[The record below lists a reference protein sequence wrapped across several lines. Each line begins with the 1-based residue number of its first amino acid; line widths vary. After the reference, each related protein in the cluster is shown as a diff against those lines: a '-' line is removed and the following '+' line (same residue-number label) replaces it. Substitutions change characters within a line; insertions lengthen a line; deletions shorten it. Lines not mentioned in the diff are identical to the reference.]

1 MNFKNVAEN
10 LAIALIGVV
19 FGAVL
24 TFFTITQSN
33 KALSNQLTPIIKQ
46 AIEKETTAITNEF
59 ITEIKKLKSKNGGT
73 VELVITPEI
82 ENQAQTIKNDNTK
95 PQKTKVQT
103 NIAKD
108 TLQQKEGFFKRLFG
122 KKNKDQNP

>member
-10 LAIALIGVV
+10 LAIALVGVV

-59 ITEIKKLKSKNGGT
+59 ITEIKKLKSKNGGN
-73 VELVITPEI
+73 VELVITPDI
-82 ENQAQTIKNDNTK
+82 DNKAQTVKTETTTNDSLPEK
-95 PQKTKVQT
+95 P
-103 NIAKD
+103 
-108 TLQQKEGFFKRLFG
+108 GFFKRLFG
-122 KKNKDQNP
+122 KKTKD